1 MYQCMFCRS
10 LRGGCMVELSRSSSA
25 RPSWSS
31 ILVALRQISQD
42 SFSFGQKPLQN
53 DAKVTCPPPFVV
65 E

>member
-1 MYQCMFCRS
+1 
-10 LRGGCMVELSRSSSA
+10 MVELSRSSSA